1 MARTTTEHQIVVRS
15 AMPSGVVREEGPG
28 TTTLYPGYL
37 LQLEASGYLA
47 VHGSAGGMS
56 ANLVCLENQTPNT
69 ATYPLVSALLQPYA
83 DEDTIYYAMAM
94 PGDILQVRLTT
105 SQTTVKGVTWLQSDG
120 AGHVTACGTASL
132 AGGTSNVVGM
142 AWEDIGT
149 GGSAG
154 LVLVKF

>member
-37 LQLEASGYLA
+37 LQLESTGYLA
-47 VHGSAGGMS
+47 VHSGGMS
-56 ANLVCLENQTPNT
+56 GNLVCLENQTPDTT
-69 ATYPLVSALLQPYA
+69 ANPLVSALLQPYA
-83 DEDTIYYAMAM
+83 DNDTVYYAMAM

-105 SQTTVKGVTWLQSDG
+105 GQETVKGVTWLQSDG
-120 AGHVTACGTASL
+120 AGHVTSMGTTL
-132 AGGTSNVVGM
+132 AAGTSVVPVGL
-142 AWEDIGT
+142 AWEDIDA